1 MINFIIDF
9 LDDAVII
16 QLEKK
21 SYIFDNAKNA
31 GEAVYYLL
39 QGIDTIQSLGGKEYI
54 FSVIVRYNQD
64 DMLDIM
70 KNHSK
75 YKNESDS
82 LFIQVFFEELHLA
95 WYVRGGC
102 HE

>member
-1 MINFIIDF
+1 MIKFVIDF
-9 LDDAVII
+9 LDDNVII
-16 QLEKK
+16 QTKK
-21 SYIFDNAKNA
+21 HSYIYDNAKNA
-31 GEAVYYLL
+31 AESVFDLL
-39 QGIDTIQSLGGKEYI
+39 QGYDNLETSEGEEYI

-64 DMLDIM
+64 DMFDAM
-70 KNHSK
+70 KNSSK

-102 HE
+102 NE

>member
-82 LFIQVFFEELHLA
+82 LFVKVFFEELHLA
-95 WYVRGGC
+95 WFIRGGIN
-102 HE
+102 E